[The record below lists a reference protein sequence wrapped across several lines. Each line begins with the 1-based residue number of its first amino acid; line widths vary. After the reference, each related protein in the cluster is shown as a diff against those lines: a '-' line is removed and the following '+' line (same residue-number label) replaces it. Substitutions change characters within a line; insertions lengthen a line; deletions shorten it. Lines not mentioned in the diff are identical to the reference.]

1 MGGYTPHRTEKRVVE
16 MISAIAL
23 DAAVSLGGLVA
34 PPLFDFLK
42 KKFVK
47 AENDTPERTM
57 GTLATT
63 NPDALPGYVDSLA
76 KLFKSKVEWFNRDVI
91 GAPSQWIVDLRA
103 AIRPL
108 VVSASVL
115 MMIGGGFDIL
125 HLTDGMRYFAEVN
138 TTSWMGS
145 RLVQR

>member
-1 MGGYTPHRTEKRVVE
+1 MTPLL
-16 MISAIAL
+16 L

-47 AENDTPERTM
+47 AENDTPERTI
-57 GTLATT
+57 G
-63 NPDALPGYVDSLA
+63 SLA
-76 KLFKSKVEWFNRDVI
+76 VTKPEVLPDYIRALGEWSKAKVEWFNRDVI

-103 AIRPL
+103 AIRPVT
-108 VVSASVL
+108 VVACLLILGMAYFNSLALEPGIRLFCEASV
-115 MMIGGGFDIL
+115 
-125 HLTDGMRYFAEVN
+125 A
-138 TTSWMGS
+138 SWMGS